1 MGIAS
6 NIIRA
11 PSDPRDTLESSR
23 LHSSFRI
30 RRGRPRF
37 TSQKPGASGT
47 TPGGVSEEAG
57 WGVRMQQLA
66 ADFCPRSMAD
76 QTEKG
81 QKDRGVARSFLVGPG
96 EKDDGHRYQSARVLS
111 ASFPSDHMLYIY
123 IYTHKYVC
131 IHIYIYIYIYIHTHM
146 YNYAGTH
153 FYVVAEGEF
162 HVIKDG
168 QLHCSIGPGQGPPNI
183 FLSLSLYIYIYIY
196 VYTYIYIYI
205 YIERDRDI

>member
-123 IYTHKYVC
+123 IY
-131 IHIYIYIYIYIHTHM
+131 IHINMCAYIYIYIYTHICIIM
-146 YNYAGTH
+146 QARTSTSWRRASSTSSRTASATARSVQARAPLTY
-153 FYVVAEGEF
+153 F
-162 HVIKDG
+162 
-168 QLHCSIGPGQGPPNI
+168 
-183 FLSLSLYIYIYIY
+183 SLSLYIYIY
-196 VYTYIYIYI
+196 TYMYIHIYIYI
-205 YIERDRDI
+205 YRERERYI